1 MQARK
6 KTRKILIEFHL
17 APLNCYSS
25 PSTVWNK
32 SSLQTFYCSSIGGLT
47 KILFYFISYIDG
59 VSIYLVTRLLL
70 LLIGSHNRGKNVFFF
85 LNDIVWSKFK
95 VYTNPSTSNWY
106 LLYCKKMPTNEIY
119 FNISTKCATQNVS
132 IWSSENI
139 WQKVYA

>member
-85 LNDIVWSKFK
+85 GMTLFDRSSKYIQTHRLLIDIYYIARKCQRMKSILISRRNV
-95 VYTNPSTSNWY
+95 PH
-106 LLYCKKMPTNEIY
+106 KMFRSDQVRI
-119 FNISTKCATQNVS
+119 FG
-132 IWSSENI
+132 
-139 WQKVYA
+139 QKVYA